1 MENLKTNWKLSKKTK
16 NPRSQQ
22 EIGCE
27 EIENILKTA
36 GFILFFSKKVAL
48 SPAIIQNFA
57 GRRGNKSV
65 QPPKNGW
72 TSLQKATWKL
82 VGEIANFRRYSKEKS
97 LWHLFCHRLMEVTTR
112 FELVN
117 EGFAD
122 LCLTTWPRHHIS
134 ENWCLP
140 ISTVFW
146 SGRRGSNSLP
156 PPWQGG
162 ALPDE
167 LRPQDVYSLR
177 RIHKKWCLRSESNQW
192 HGDFQSPALPTELQ
206 RQMATRIRL
215 ELTTSSVTG

>member
-1 MENLKTNWKLSKKTK
+1 MRHSRSYRVISEFHLCIFAVSLFHVSLPGKT
-16 NPRSQQ
+16 
-22 EIGCE
+22 
-27 EIENILKTA
+27 
-36 GFILFFSKKVAL
+36 
-48 SPAIIQNFA
+48 
-57 GRRGNKSV
+57 
-65 QPPKNGW
+65 
-72 TSLQKATWKL
+72 
-82 VGEIANFRRYSKEKS
+82 EKS
-97 LWHLFCHRLMEVTTR
+97 AKPITSRLCGYKKDHATDCLNKQFTLRGVFHMEVTTR

-134 ENWCLP
+134 ENGHLP

-177 RIHKKWCLRSESNQW
+177 RIHKKWCLRSESNQ
-192 HGDFQSPALPTELQ
+192 
-206 RQMATRIRL
+206 
-215 ELTTSSVTG
+215 